1 MSARWLPFPSKSC
14 VPSWRI
20 TQRWS
25 PSRRMSWPEAS
36 ARPCWKWSP
45 TSGWT
50 SPSTASAC
58 PTASWDTAP
67 RPCCTSRW
75 GSPRA
80 PSATKPSGCWG
91 RGVVSGDACGSA
103 RLVLASSR
111 QRLDHLLVQRRLVET
126 RSAAKGLIMAGR
138 VLVDGDVVDKAG
150 AQVLPEAQLEIKQGP
165 RFVSRAGEKLA
176 RALEFF
182 AVEPRGRL
190 CLDVGASTGG
200 FVDCLLQAGAREVI
214 AVDVG
219 YGQLDSRLRGDPRV
233 HVLERTNARHLTSDD
248 LPFAHELVTAD
259 VSFISLR
266 KLVPAIM
273 RVAAPGF
280 LALLM
285 LKPQFEAGRGRVG
298 KGGIVRDPQIHE

>member
-1 MSARWLPFPSKSC
+1 MPGIGALEHVDARIAAQTGIQLP
-14 VPSWRI
+14 V
-20 TQRWS
+20 T
-25 PSRRMSWPEAS
+25 
-36 ARPCWKWSP
+36 
-45 TSGWT
+45 
-50 SPSTASAC
+50 
-58 PTASWDTAP
+58 D
-67 RPCCTSRW
+67 
-75 GSPRA
+75 
-80 PSATKPSGCWG
+80 
-91 RGVVSGDACGSA
+91 
-103 RLVLASSR
+103 
-111 QRLDHLLVQRRLVET
+111 
-126 RSAAKGLIMAGR
+126 
-138 VLVDGDVVDKAG
+138 VDGDDLAG
-150 AQVLPEAQLEIKQGP
+150 AGLKQAIHESSGRGPNVEAKPAPGVQRQELKGP
-165 RFVSRAGEKLA
+165 RFGARPGEKLA

-182 AVEPRGRL
+182 AVAPRGRL

-248 LPFAHELVTAD
+248 LPFAPELVTAD